1 MCVGCAMTAAAG
13 ATGARSW
20 LQAQHLTWLTP
31 RRMRGVTVG
40 LCVAALGV
48 SSVGL
53 SGSGASA
60 HHAHHAAPAPAATR

>member
-1 MCVGCAMTAAAG
+1 MTAAAG

-20 LQAQHLTWLTP
+20 LQAQHVTWLTP
-31 RRMRGVTVG
+31 RRMRAVTVG

-48 SSVGL
+48 SSIGL

-60 HHAHHAAPAPAATR
+60 HHAPAPAPAHTVAR